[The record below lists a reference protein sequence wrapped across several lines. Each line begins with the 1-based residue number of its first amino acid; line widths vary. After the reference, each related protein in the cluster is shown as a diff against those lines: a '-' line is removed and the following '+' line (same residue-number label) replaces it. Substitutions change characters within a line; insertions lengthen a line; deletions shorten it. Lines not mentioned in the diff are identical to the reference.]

1 MQGQARRWYGPRGC
15 VCRLHCCKFAFHAE
29 SLLNVCTRGPL
40 AALLGS
46 SARFLLVHRP
56 PRAAAARTPRA
67 AAACTAP
74 CMNMLKG
81 AKELA
86 GAHPTTPS
94 RPATGRVH
102 CTEEF
107 PHADLIA
114 TCCIHPCVHRTQ
126 VVDAARQ
133 RIHIGAHGKRV
144 VAHTPL
150 ALFVLTQ
157 ALAALSQ
164 EPQETDRFY
173 DEQLRTDGTRLLAIG
188 GLFHTP
194 QPSVSPNCMSCHRLR
209 VAPQVGISMR
219 WRTTTSSISPCR
231 RAGVARRLRD
241 VRTAAPAAPSC
252 SLGRVLMLA
261 LSQCPNDAAGS
272 AAWAVLAPHAPR
284 GG

>member
-67 AAACTAP
+67 AAACTAS

-194 QPSVSPNCMSCHRLR
+194 QPSVSPNLHVLPPSARC
-209 VAPQVGISMR
+209 
-219 WRTTTSSISPCR
+219 T
-231 RAGVARRLRD
+231 AGWHLDEVEDDDELDFALPPSRSR
-241 VRTAAPAAPSC
+241 APASRCPDCCSSC
-252 SLGRVLMLA
+252 AIM
-261 LSQCPNDAAGS
+261 
-272 AAWAVLAPHAPR
+272 
-284 GG
+284 